1 MGIVQQLPQG
11 GLTGHIL
18 GLVAPSQLGWVPNS
32 GGGGGAASQFNVALI
47 NGDNPNVTPL
57 AGTTGTSLLCGGYT
71 GPISLGGLNP
81 TSVTAGQPAD
91 LTFTVPG
98 LAVVVKNN
106 DPSATAGWQ
115 ITTPTGQDF
124 PLPPGQAPTCKLLRN
139 GTSGWILQTGAAT
152 SITRAKLSDFAN
164 LYNSATNDWAPAL
177 AAAIAYLG
185 PTGGELDI
193 TPSTTAY
200 QVLSETAVNYN
211 AITIR
216 GHGNPV
222 NGTGVVL
229 KAGAAMR
236 SVFNVTQGYCHFA
249 DLQINANRNANYGFY
264 RNNEAFT
271 EYSRVVV
278 NGAVFD
284 GWHTGT
290 ITDAGTLSA
299 VVQTGTAGSPSATVA
314 PSAGTGILPFVT
326 LAYTISTG
334 GALGTAQA
342 TLSINGGAP
351 SAPYVIPTDGK
362 ISPCVGGTIALGVLF
377 TFAAGNYNVGTV
389 YTVTLTGTVGT
400 NNDFSLFRNCMGN
413 NCGIVYGSNNV
424 QNMLGATQY
433 GQSGYEGTFG
443 TASLTGTLTTTAG
456 SQTFTG
462 IGTNFLTSGARFG
475 DYLRFGFPPWAPSTN
490 YRATVTLSETFTLA
504 ASATVPYT
512 GTSLVGNVIPG
523 DFIQFSTKQA
533 GVYYQIKT
541 VGASSLTLASPYT
554 GTTGT
559 DSTGIVASFVVA
571 GFAQGG
577 AYYLYVWRPYSGT
590 TSGTAVSWP
599 LRGSVAGSSPV
610 GTTVSDGG
618 IQWVCYMSALTQIQ
632 NVGSNFQI
640 IGNTYLNA
648 EMEAFVGLDYAI
660 AVGSGSFDQNSGN
673 TSRCKWEGGS
683 FIGNAAAGIFV
694 SPLFGDTLE
703 GTQCTANGICGFSLG
718 GAAAFSANT
727 RLGGY
732 SEGNF
737 CTDII
742 ANAIF
747 GLTVD
752 QHTFGSAYGVVY
764 NPGTGSFGVQIGYPL
779 NNYTEVISPIG
790 GAGCFSSVP
799 VTSTELSYPFVVNSA
814 SQFLTTSFGP
824 VAGSTLP
831 CSTEYMEV
839 GLASGDVTLTTAP
852 TIASPTLPT
861 VNNGFYSQRLVIYN
875 TTASNGTLYLPDHT
889 QVGNQLYLDQPLVGI
904 APGAGIEL
912 VYFWDLG
919 AWYQVSRA
927 AQSDNPLAV
936 KAATP
941 VTTTSGSVALT
952 VAQYCKSI
960 LVIAASLAGNLN
972 VVFPN
977 QLGAWDVDVSGLTLN
992 GYTISFT
999 SGSTTVV
1006 AATPLLATDTLW
1018 RVVCRGT
1025 STIAVQT

>member
-11 GLTGHIL
+11 GLTGHVL
-18 GLVAPSQLGWVPNS
+18 GLVASSQLGWVPNN

-164 LYNSATNDWAPAL
+164 LYNSSTNDWAPAL

-193 TPSTTAY
+193 TPSATAY
-200 QVLSETAVNYN
+200 QVLSETTVNYN

-222 NGTGVVL
+222 NGTGVVI

-236 SVFNVTQGYCHFA
+236 SVFNVVEGYCHFE
-249 DLQINANRNANYGFY
+249 DLQINCNRNANYGFF
-264 RNNEAFT
+264 RNNDAFT
-271 EYSRVVV
+271 EYSRVTIEL
-278 NGAVFD
+278 AVFD
-284 GWHTGT
+284 GWHAAT
-290 ITDAGTLSA
+290 ITDAGAFSA
-299 VVQTGTAGSPSATVA
+299 VVQTGTGGSPAATVA
-314 PSAGTGILPFVT
+314 ASAGTGIIPFGT
-326 LAYTISTG
+326 FAYTISTG

-342 TLSINGGAP
+342 TLSINGGGA
-351 SAPYVIPTDGK
+351 SSPYVIPTDGK
-362 ISPCVGGTIALGVLF
+362 ISPCTGGTIALGALM
-377 TFAAGNYNVGTV
+377 TFAAGTYNVGTV
-389 YTVTLTGTVGT
+389 YTVTLTGNVGT
-400 NNDFSLFRNCMGN
+400 NNDFTRFVNCQANENG
-413 NCGIVYGSNNV
+413 CVYGSNNV

-433 GQSGYEGTFG
+433 GQSGFTGTFA

-456 SQTFTG
+456 SQNFIG
-462 IGTNFLTSGARFG
+462 VGTNFLTSGARYG
-475 DYLRFGFPPWAPSTN
+475 DFLRFGFPPWAPSTN
-490 YRATVTLSETFTLA
+490 YRASVALSETFTLS

-577 AYYLYVWRPYSGT
+577 AYYLYVWRPYAGT
-590 TSGTAVSWP
+590 TSGTAITWP
-599 LRGSVAGSSPV
+599 LRGPAAGSSPV
-610 GTTVSDGG
+610 GQIVSDGG
-618 IQWVCYMSALTQIQ
+618 IAWVCYMSAVTQIQ
-632 NVGSNFQI
+632 NVGSNFSI
-640 IGNTYLNA
+640 VGNTYLNT
-648 EMEAFVGLDYAI
+648 EMQSFVGLDYAI
-660 AVGSGSFDQNSGN
+660 AVGSGFFDQNSGN
-673 TSRCKWEGGS
+673 TSRCKWDGGS
-683 FIGNAAAGIFV
+683 CVGNAAAGLFC
-694 SPLFGDTLE
+694 SPLFGDDIK
-703 GTQCTANGICGFSLG
+703 GIQCTSNGIAGFSIG
-718 GAAAFSANT
+718 GAAAFSGNSRISA
-727 RLGGY
+727 Y

-737 CTDII
+737 CCDIM
-742 ANAIF
+742 ANALYGF
-747 GLTVD
+747 TCD
-752 QHTFGSAYGVVY
+752 QHTFGNATGVVY
-764 NPGTGSFGVQIGYPL
+764 NPGTGSYGVQIGQPL
-779 NNYTEVISPIG
+779 NNYVEVISPIG
-790 GAGCFSSVP
+790 GQGVYSSVP
-799 VTSTELSYPFVVNSA
+799 VISTELSIPFVVNNSE
-814 SQFLTTSFGP
+814 QFFS
-824 VAGSTLP
+824 VALAVTAGTTLP
-831 CSTEYMEV
+831 CGTEYLQV
-839 GLASGDVTLTTAP
+839 GLASGNVTLNTAP
-852 TIASPTLPT
+852 TIAPPTLP
-861 VNNGFYSQRLVIYN
+861 VINGGTYSQRLVIYN
-875 TTASNGTLYLPDHT
+875 SPASNGTLFLPDHT
-889 QVGNQLYLDQPLVGI
+889 QVANELYLDQPLVGI

-912 VYFWDLG
+912 VYFWNLG
-919 AWYQVSRA
+919 SWQQVSRA

-936 KAATP
+936 KAATS
-941 VTTTSGSVALT
+941 VTTATGSVTLT
-952 VAQYCKSI
+952 AAQYCNSI
-960 LVIAASLAGNLN
+960 LVIAASLTGNLD

-1025 STIAVQT
+1025 NTIAVQT